1 MIHNESLFLLIN
13 LDEVASSQLFEC
25 VCTLGKFM
33 SVGLNQ
39 KKLNAKHVAAEKM
52 LRILD
57 EAKLIGRIKI
67 PNSQFIDNN
76 EVLGDNPVSRL
87 YELLQMKGREIKNSI
102 RCLPLSSFPWEL
114 ILRIIIIRI

>member
-87 YELLQMKGREIKNSI
+87 YELLQMKGREIKNSTDHES
-102 RCLPLSSFPWEL
+102 RSGVYHCRLFRGS
-114 ILRIIIIRI
+114 